1 MRRSPFSMA
10 RFPGFIR
17 RLPVLAL
24 GIAALL
30 GGSSCSRL
38 VQTSEEAQVTR
49 AFESWKSAVINHQ
62 TDEALAY
69 IPHHVDAYLGTLN
82 SGATNAA
89 PVAPS
94 APAANVPAS
103 NSPGVDLLLRTALEK
118 KVPAELRARLT
129 LGTLLQRMTER
140 HLFNTRDVREITLG
154 PHVSVNG
161 DHASAEVYYQGGL
174 TALRLPFLKEDNVW
188 KIDVLALLPYAE
200 VLMRVDRA
208 IKGETETEQIDQL
221 VAKLPSL

>member
-1 MRRSPFSMA
+1 MTLFMA
-10 RFPGFIR
+10 RHLGSIR
-17 RLPVLAL
+17 WLPVFAL
-24 GIAALL
+24 GVAVALA
-30 GGSSCSRL
+30 GSSCS
-38 VQTSEEAQVTR
+38 QPGPTGEQAQVTR
-49 AFESWKSAVINHQ
+49 AFESWKSAVINLQ
-62 TDEALAY
+62 MDQALAY
-69 IPHHVDAYLGTLN
+69 IPRGVDDYLETLN
-82 SGATNAA
+82 SNATTAA

-94 APAANVPAS
+94 VPATGAPPS
-103 NSPGVDLLLRTALEK
+103 ASPGVDLLLRTALEK
-118 KVPAELRARLT
+118 KVPAELRAHLT
-129 LGTLLQRMTER
+129 LGSLLQRMTER
-140 HLFNTRDVREITLG
+140 HLFNTRDVQQITLD

-161 DHASAEVYYQGGL
+161 DHASAEVYYQGAL